1 MSPRPAAPRR
11 VLPGSPFK
19 APVAAIPEHFTV
31 GQRVTHDR
39 HGLGTVVGV
48 EDGDAAVLV
57 DFGGDGVQRITL
69 PNGKISKL

>member
-1 MSPRPAAPRR
+1 MAA
-11 VLPGSPFK
+11 V
-19 APVAAIPEHFTV
+19 PEHFTV
-31 GQRVTHDR
+31 GQRVTHDK

-48 EDGDAAVLV
+48 EDADVAVLV

>member
-1 MSPRPAAPRR
+1 
-11 VLPGSPFK
+11 
-19 APVAAIPEHFTV
+19 VAAIPEHFTV

-48 EDGDAAVLV
+48 EDNDIAVLV
-57 DFGGDGVQRITL
+57 DFGGDGVQRISL